1 MILELGLITLGGYM
15 WHTLNT
21 KDKKVLKDKFNSS
34 MEGIG
39 LYNKKEE
46 TFYLYGLK
54 ETKYG
59 WKGYIKI
66 PSGLSLEH
74 LNSKLNILEDNLNGI
89 IEVQKDRF
97 KDYIEFYMVN
107 KDVDKYKFEPVKCKE
122 YQLYIGKDFKL
133 KNYILDINK
142 DTHILIGGVNGTGK
156 TFLLSGILTNLIYNS
171 KDKIEIYLLQI
182 AKSELSA
189 FEDCTCVV
197 NSSFNDNDCDKA
209 LNSLLETIKDRSNTF
224 RSYGIKNITQWN
236 KHYTSSYMKRIY
248 VVIEEL
254 SFFIHNEYLFEKI
267 TDISKIGRSVGVH
280 IISCVQRSTATNMP
294 PDLKSQMTR
303 ITFRQKSSIDST
315 NIINTPDAKYLKER
329 ECIVD
334 GNSDYV
340 QLKTPWIDEDYVLLH
355 KYVPDIKIPTK
366 KSKVNVINIKD
377 IEETVK
383 QESGIIVDNETMTV
397 TNTEVHGLIEIEEKD
412 MKFEKRSDGIMNEKE
427 FRKNV
432 KGKGL

>member
-1 MILELGLITLGGYM
+1 MIVELGLVALGGYM

-21 KDKKVLKDKFNSS
+21 KEEKVLKDKFNSS

-39 LYNKKEE
+39 LYNKKQE

-59 WKGYIKI
+59 WRGYIKI
-66 PSGLSLEH
+66 PKGLSLEH

-89 IEVQKDRF
+89 IEVEKDRF

-107 KDVDKYKFEPVKCKE
+107 KDVDKYKFEPVKCKPYE
-122 YQLYIGKDFKL
+122 LYIGKDFKL
-133 KNYILDINK
+133 KNFKINVRK
-142 DTHILIGGVNGTGK
+142 DPMILIGGATGTGK
-156 TFLLSGILTNLIYNS
+156 TFLLASILCNLIYNS
-171 KDKIEIYLLQI
+171 KEKIEICLLQI

-189 FEDCTCVV
+189 FEECSCIRKACFTERDC
-197 NSSFNDNDCDKA
+197 FIQ
-209 LNSLLETIKDRSNTF
+209 LNEIMEIINKRSNKF
-224 RSYGIKNITQWN
+224 KEKSIRNISQWN
-236 KHYTSSYMKRIY
+236 IHFKDGYMKEIY

-254 SFFIHNEYLFEKI
+254 SFFLDLDII
-267 TDISKIGRSVGVH
+267 TDISKVGRSVGVH
-280 IISCVQRSTATNMP
+280 IIGCIQRTVATEMNP
-294 PDLKSQMTR
+294 TLKSQMTR

-334 GNSDYV
+334 GNSDYI
-340 QLKTPWIDEDYVLLH
+340 QLKTPWIDEDYVILH
-355 KYVPDIKIPTK
+355 KYVKDINIPIRNDKTNV
-366 KSKVNVINIKD
+366 VNVKD
-377 IEETVK
+377 IEKTVK
-383 QESGIIVDNETMTV
+383 QESEIIIDNETMTV
-397 TNTEVHGLIEIEEKD
+397 TNTEVHGLIEVEEKD

-427 FRKNV
+427 FKRNV